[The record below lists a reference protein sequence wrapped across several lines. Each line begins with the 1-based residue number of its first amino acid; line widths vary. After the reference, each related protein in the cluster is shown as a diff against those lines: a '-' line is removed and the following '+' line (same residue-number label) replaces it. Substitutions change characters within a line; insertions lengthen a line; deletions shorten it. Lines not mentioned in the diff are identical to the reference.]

1 MPTAEFRVTM
11 VSGRVT
17 ENGGVAAPV
26 EVPMISKVTNLL
38 TTHSTPVKVMLAEPV
53 VVTVN
58 DEYVP
63 IMFISDAV
71 SVWPTVKLPRVVM
84 FLPYQPSRL

>member
-1 MPTAEFRVTM
+1 MPTAEFKVLM
-11 VSGRVT
+11 ASGRVT

-26 EVPMISKVTNLL
+26 AVPMISKVTNLL
-38 TTHSTPVKVMLAEPV
+38 TTHLTPVKVMSAEPV

-63 IMFISDAV
+63 IAFISAAPRIWPAV
-71 SVWPTVKLPRVVM
+71 KFPRVVTM
-84 FLPYQPSRL
+84 FLILTYA